1 MRQSAFRSR
10 QSAINLLNR
19 KPIADCGEPS
29 KSMKSLG
36 KFLSSKYRID
46 AAPRKGKIKMVDEKT
61 IFFLAT
67 KIIEEEYG
75 KKGVASV
82 FPRYYKDGK
91 LFLSGKSSLW
101 VEEMKVFRADFIR
114 RLAESGADTI
124 TDIKVSHEYG
134 R

>member
-1 MRQSAFRSR
+1 
-10 QSAINLLNR
+10 
-19 KPIADCGEPS
+19 
-29 KSMKSLG
+29 MKSLG
-36 KFLSSKYRID
+36 KFLASKYRQD
-46 AAPRKGKIKMVDEKT
+46 AAPRKGKVKAVDEKT

-82 FPRYYKDGK
+82 FPRYYKDGR

-101 VEEMKVFRADFIR
+101 VEEMKNFRVDFLRHLADQ
-114 RLAESGADTI
+114 GADVV